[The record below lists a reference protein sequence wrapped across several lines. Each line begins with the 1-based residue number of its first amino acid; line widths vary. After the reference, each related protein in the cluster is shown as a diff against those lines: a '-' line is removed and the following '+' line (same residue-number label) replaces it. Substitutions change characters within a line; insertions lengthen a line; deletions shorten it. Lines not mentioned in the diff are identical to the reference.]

1 MITIKIKVWSDS
13 SESPRTINMP
23 LDLIDDIEELPLY
36 ELLEMNVFGKFDV
49 IYIPQPEYTEKPVY
63 N

>member
-1 MITIKIKVWSDS
+1 MITIKMIFYSDS
-13 SESPRTINMP
+13 GKRIVSNMP

-49 IYIPQPEYTEKPVY
+49 VYIPQPEYVEKPLF

>member
-1 MITIKIKVWSDS
+1 MIFYSDTGKRIVS
-13 SESPRTINMP
+13 NLP

-49 IYIPQPEYTEKPVY
+49 IYIPQPEYIEKPLF

>member
-1 MITIKIKVWSDS
+1 MITIKMIFYSDTGKRIVS
-13 SESPRTINMP
+13 NLP

-49 IYIPQPEYTEKPVY
+49 IYIPQPEYIEKPLF

>member
-1 MITIKIKVWSDS
+1 MITIKMIFYSDS
-13 SESPRTINMP
+13 GKRIVSNMP
-23 LDLIDDIEELPLY
+23 LDLIDDVEELPLY

-49 IYIPQPEYTEKPVY
+49 IYIPQPEYVDKPLF

>member
-1 MITIKIKVWSDS
+1 MVTMKIRVWDDVTG
-13 SESPRTINMP
+13 EPRILNVP
-23 LDLIDDIEELPLY
+23 IDLIDDVEELPLY

-49 IYIPQPEYTEKPVY
+49 IYIPQPRYVEKPLF